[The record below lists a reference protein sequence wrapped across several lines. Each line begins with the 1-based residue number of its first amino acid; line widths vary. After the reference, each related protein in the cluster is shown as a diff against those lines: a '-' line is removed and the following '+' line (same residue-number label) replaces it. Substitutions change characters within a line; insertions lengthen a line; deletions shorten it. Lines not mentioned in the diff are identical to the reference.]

1 MKIIGKIYKLIF
13 SRATFFII
21 ALLFQ
26 IFILLV
32 AFYWFYEYI
41 AYFYWIML
49 IFSLIIIIF
58 ILNKGDSPEYK
69 ISWIIP
75 IVILPAA
82 GILLYIFLNI
92 QYKSRTIAK
101 NILEN
106 DDSMT
111 KVLKQSDIVLSE
123 IEMKDIHVLNLIK
136 YMNNCTPYTI
146 YKNTKT
152 VFFRL
157 GEDKFDSLIKDLK
170 EAKEF
175 IFLEYFIVAHGYLWS
190 EIFEIL
196 KDKVREGVEV
206 RIMYDGMCENQALP
220 HGYSN
225 ILKKYH
231 IKVRIINPVVP
242 TLSTYQNNR
251 DHRKIAVIDG
261 KIAYTGGINIA
272 DEYINRKLRYGHWKD
287 TAIRLEGDAVNSFTL
302 MFLAMWNVY
311 DKNVS
316 EYKKYLRNYKIE
328 SCHGYVMP
336 YADSPLDVDQ
346 VSKRV
351 YLDIINTATRYIHI
365 MTPYLIIDSELI
377 SALKYASKRGID
389 VKILMP
395 HIPDKK
401 YAFYLSQSYYKELL
415 NTGIRIYQYTPGFI
429 HAKEVISDN
438 LEAVIGTVNFD
449 YRSLFLHFECAT
461 YLYKANTVKD
471 MENDYLSTLAKSQE
485 ITLQIYNRM
494 PLIKRIYGRIL
505 RLFAPL
511 M

>member
-1 MKIIGKIYKLIF
+1 MKIIEKIYKLVF
-13 SRATFFII
+13 SRATFFMI

-32 AFYWFYEYI
+32 VFYWFYEYRT
-41 AYFYWIML
+41 YFYWIML
-49 IFSLIIIIF
+49 ILSLITIIF
-58 ILNKGDSPEYK
+58 ILNKGDCPEYK

-82 GILLYIFLNI
+82 GILLYAFFNI

-101 NILEN
+101 NISEN
-106 DDSMT
+106 DDSIK
-111 KVLKQSDIVLSE
+111 KVLKQSDDVLGE
-123 IEMKDIHVLNLIK
+123 IKNKDIHVLNLIK
-136 YMNNCTPYTI
+136 YMNNCTPYII

-152 VFFRL
+152 TFFKS
-157 GEDKFDSLIKDLK
+157 GEEKFDSLIKDLK

-175 IFLEYFIVAHGYLWS
+175 IFLEYFIIARGYLWGT
-190 EIFEIL
+190 IFKIL
-196 KDKVREGVEV
+196 KEKVKEGVEV

-220 HGYSN
+220 HGYSK
-225 ILKKYH
+225 ILKKYN
-231 IKVRIINPVVP
+231 IKVKIINPMLP

-261 KIAYTGGINIA
+261 KIAYTGGINIG
-272 DEYINRKLRYGHWKD
+272 DEYINKKLRYGYWKD
-287 TAIRLEGDAVNSFTL
+287 TAIRIEGEAVNSFTL
-302 MFLAMWNVY
+302 IFLTMWNVY
-311 DKNVS
+311 DKNTY
-316 EYKKYLRNYKIE
+316 EYQKYLRDYKVE
-328 SCHGYVMP
+328 SCSGYVMP
-336 YADSPLDVDQ
+336 YADSPFDINQ
-346 VSKRV
+346 VSKRI

-395 HIPDKK
+395 NIPDKK

-429 HAKEVISDN
+429 HAKEVISDD

-461 YLYKANTVKD
+461 YLYKTNTVEE
-471 MENDYLSTLAKSQE
+471 MENDYLNALDKSQE
-485 ITLQIYNRM
+485 ITLQIYNKM
-494 PLIKRIYGRIL
+494 PLIKRIYGQIL

>member
-1 MKIIGKIYKLIF
+1 MKIIEKIYKLVF
-13 SRATFFII
+13 SRATFFVI

-26 IFILLV
+26 IFILV
-32 AFYWFYEYI
+32 IAFYWFYEYI
-41 AYFYWIML
+41 AYFYWIVL

-58 ILNKGDSPEYK
+58 ILNKEDSPEYK

-82 GILLYIFLNI
+82 GILLYIFFNI

-101 NILEN
+101 NISEN
-106 DDSMT
+106 DDSMK
-111 KVLKQSDIVLSE
+111 KVLKQSDDILSE
-123 IEMKDIHVLNLIK
+123 IENSDIHVLNLIK

-146 YKNTKT
+146 YKNTRT
-152 VFFRL
+152 TFFKL
-157 GEDKFDSLIKDLK
+157 GEEKFDSLIKDLK

-175 IFLEYFIVAHGYLWS
+175 IFLEYFIVARGNLWNT
-190 EIFEIL
+190 IFEIL
-196 KDKVREGVEV
+196 KDKVREGIEV
-206 RIMYDGMCENQALP
+206 RIIYDGMCENLALP

-225 ILKKYH
+225 TLKKHH
-231 IKVRIINPVVP
+231 IKVKIINPVVP

-272 DEYINRKLRYGHWKD
+272 DEYINKKLRYGHWKD
-287 TAIRLEGDAVNSFTL
+287 TAIRLEGEAVNSFTL
-302 MFLAMWNVY
+302 IFLAMWNVY
-311 DKNVS
+311 EKNIS
-316 EYKKYLRNYKIE
+316 EYSKYLRNYKIE
-328 SCHGYVMP
+328 SCHEYVMP
-336 YADSPLDVDQ
+336 YADSPLDVNQ
-346 VSKRV
+346 VSKRI

-365 MTPYLIIDSELI
+365 MTPYLIIDSELM
-377 SALKYASKRGID
+377 SALKYAAKRGVD

-395 HIPDKK
+395 NIPDKK

-415 NTGIRIYQYTPGFI
+415 NAGIKIYQYTPGFI

-449 YRSLFLHFECAT
+449 YRSLFLHFECAV
-461 YLYKANTVKD
+461 YLYKTNTVKD
-471 MENDYLSTLAKSQE
+471 MENDYINTLERSQE
-485 ITLQIYNRM
+485 ITLQVYKKM
-494 PLIKRIYGRIL
+494 PLIKRIYGQIL